1 MDAFGHFF
9 EETSVTLNISVPNRE
24 ALSTWLAALGFVALS
39 LAINAELLPHLG
51 RSLPGNL
58 GDPMLNAWILG
69 WVSDAIVVRPW
80 DLWDAPIFH
89 PHLNTLAY
97 SEHLLGVAL
106 FVAPVYW
113 LTGNAILTYNVAFLA
128 GYAFAGF
135 AMFVL
140 VRRLTGR
147 TDAAVVAGV
156 LFACS
161 PYLTSSHIARVQML
175 TCGWSALALAAL
187 HRFIETGER
196 RAVVALVACWTMQT
210 LSNMYLGVFLALP
223 VGVVVLHAVALRQP
237 RLSLGRLGQIVAGG
251 LVLAFLMG
259 PVLLV
264 YDRVQDE
271 MGFGHGL
278 DTVRNY
284 SADVRSYLSVWID
297 RQPALLWPEI
307 SADRAVYPGAAV
319 FLLAGW
325 GLWTAARRRGDRA
338 ARSAVALYAAVALAA
353 FALSLGPAPSAWGR
367 PIGVGSPYGG
377 LLELVPGFDGFRAPA
392 RFAMPVLMAL
402 AVIGGFAVAGLAG
415 AAPARRRAVIAAAL
429 ALSLWEGRRGFTWV
443 HPVPAEDP
451 STTAAYAWLAD
462 QPAGPVLKLPI
473 TTHFQ
478 AQRPDLGASVTLR
491 YQLAALRHRKPLI
504 NGSSG
509 FVTPLV
515 TLFQGAASPLTTLDT
530 VDDALGIVRA
540 IGGRYVV
547 VHLHEYLDD
556 ARPHIAQVLAH
567 MRADTAQIESVTE
580 FGSTL
585 VLTLTAAPAARP
597 PARDDALPPDEY
609 QVSVSHSPDR
619 LAALV
624 DGDPNSRWTA
634 PQHGTAWLEIQLRRA
649 RPVAGVRMALLP
661 YAIGEYPH
669 HLRVIGT
676 DIAGRNVVLFDG
688 SAVTAT
694 ALSAL
699 FEPAT
704 PGVRITW
711 PPKVV
716 SRLRLEQ
723 RGHAGDLRWS
733 VFELQVLDGQGD
745 DREFGGGLAT
755 RGGSGR
761 SSPRRDRGRG

>member
-1 MDAFGHFF
+1 VASGRLFGNFF
-9 EETSVTLNISVPNRE
+9 DITSVTLKKYVAGRNVMT
-24 ALSTWLAALGFVALS
+24 TWLSALGFVALS
-39 LAINAELLPHLG
+39 LAVNAQLLPRLDD
-51 RSLPGNL
+51 SLPGNL

-69 WVSDAIVVRPW
+69 WVSDAIVAHPW

-89 PHLNTLAY
+89 PHPNTLAY
-97 SEHLLGVAL
+97 SEHLLGVAF

-147 TDAAVVAGV
+147 VDAAVVAGV

-161 PYLTSSHIARVQML
+161 PYLTSSQVARVQML

-187 HRFIETGER
+187 HAFMENGLR
-196 RAVVALVACWTMQT
+196 RAIVAFVACWMLQT

-223 VGVVVLHAVALRQP
+223 IGIIVLHATTLGRP
-237 RLSLGRLGQIVAGG
+237 RLSSARLAYVAGG
-251 LVLAFLMG
+251 ALVLVILLA

-264 YDRVQDE
+264 YDRVQDD

-278 DTVRNY
+278 ETVTNY
-284 SADVRSYLSVWID
+284 SADVRSYLSVWVD

-307 SADRAVYPGAAV
+307 SADRALYPGAAAL
-319 FLLAGW
+319 LLAGW
-325 GLWTAARRRGDRA
+325 GLWTALRGRLDPA
-338 ARSAVALYAAVALAA
+338 TRSAVGVYAAVAVAA
-353 FALSLGPAPSAWGR
+353 FALSLGPVPSAWER
-367 PIGVGSPYGG
+367 PLGITSPYAT

-392 RFAMPVLMAL
+392 RFALPVLMAL
-402 AVIGGFAVAGLAG
+402 AVLAGFAVAGLAG
-415 AAPARRRAVIAAAL
+415 LAPSRRRAVVTIAL
-429 ALSLWEGRRGFTWV
+429 ALSLWESRRIFRWV
-443 HPVPAEDP
+443 ETVPAEDA
-451 STTAAYAWLAD
+451 STTAAYTWLAG

-491 YQLAALRHRKPLI
+491 YQLAALRHGKPLI

-509 FVTPLV
+509 FVTPFV
-515 TLFQGAASPLTTLDT
+515 TLFQSAASPLTTLDT
-530 VDDALGIVRA
+530 VDDALRIIRA
-540 IGGRYVV
+540 IGGRYIV
-547 VHLHEYLDD
+547 VHRHEYRRAAHDHL
-556 ARPHIAQVLAH
+556 AQVLDH
-567 MRADTAQIESVTE
+567 MRADTTQVERVRD

-597 PARDDALPPDEY
+597 PARGETLSPTEY
-609 QVSVSHSPDR
+609 QLAASHNPDR
-619 LAALV
+619 LAALG

-634 PQHGTAWLEIQLRRA
+634 PQHGTAWMEVAMRRA
-649 RPVAGVRMALLP
+649 RSIAGVKLALRP
-661 YAIGEYPH
+661 YAIGDYPH
-669 HLRVIGT
+669 HLRIVGT
-676 DIAGRNVVLFDG
+676 DPDGRDVVLFDDA
-688 SAVTAT
+688 AVTAT

-699 FEPAT
+699 FEPAA

-711 PPKVV
+711 PPTVV

-723 RGHAGDLRWS
+723 RGHAGDRQWS
-733 VFELQVLDGQGD
+733 IFELQVLDGESD
-745 DREFGGGLAT
+745 DRLF
-755 RGGSGR
+755 SG
-761 SSPRRDRGRG
+761 D